1 MDFFVLNLIIKK
13 IIYVDQKNQEN
24 NLLRMEIALEF
35 INNS

>member
-13 IIYVDQKNQEN
+13 IIYIDQKNQEN
-24 NLLRMEIALEF
+24 NLLRMEIALEL